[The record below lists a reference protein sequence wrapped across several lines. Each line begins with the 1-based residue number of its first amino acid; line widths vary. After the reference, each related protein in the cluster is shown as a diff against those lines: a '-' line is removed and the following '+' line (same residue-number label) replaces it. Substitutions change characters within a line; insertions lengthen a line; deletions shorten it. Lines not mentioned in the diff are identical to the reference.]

1 MRPICVGSRGSPLAL
16 RQAEI
21 VCRELERRH
30 PGVETEIRVIRT
42 SGDQPR
48 PEPQFAGL
56 SVKRM
61 FVKEIEDALLQEE
74 IDLAVHSLK
83 DLPSELPPGLC
94 LAAIPEREDPRDAL
108 VSSLAVRSPGEIP
121 RNGRIGTSSLRRTVQ
136 LRLLRPD
143 LEILPLRGNVG
154 TRIRKMEEQHLDG
167 IVLAAAGLKR
177 LGLEDRI
184 AFTFS
189 QDQMLSAIGQGAL
202 AVECRYGDRQTREL
216 LVAIDHPPTRVCTD
230 AERRFLERMGGGC
243 QVPMGAHASM
253 SPDCAR
259 FQALLASPYR
269 KTCLRHRSRGSKE
282 KLPQMAL
289 AAAESILSREG
300 DEILKELEEGGPP

>member
-1 MRPICVGSRGSPLAL
+1 MSRICVGSRGSPLAL

-21 VCRELERRH
+21 VCNELERHH
-30 PGVETEIRVIRT
+30 PDIETGIRVIRT
-42 SGDQPR
+42 SGDRPR

-61 FVKEIEDALLQEE
+61 FVKEIEDALLGEE

-108 VSSLAVRSPGEIP
+108 VTSLGTRCPEEIP

-154 TRIRKMEEQHLDG
+154 TRIRKMEEQRLDG

-177 LGLEDRI
+177 LGLDDRI

-202 AVECRYGDRQTREL
+202 AVECRCDDRQTRKL
-216 LVAIDHPPTRVCTD
+216 LAPVDHPPTRACTD

-243 QVPMGAHASM
+243 QVPMGAHASLT
-253 SPDCAR
+253 SGGGE
-259 FQALLASPYR
+259 FHALLASPYR
-269 KTCLRHRSRGSKE
+269 PVSLRHRSRGSE
-282 KLPQMAL
+282 EELSRMAL
-289 AAAESILSREG
+289 DAAESILARGG
-300 DEILKELEEGGPP
+300 DAILRELEQGGPV

>member
-1 MRPICVGSRGSPLAL
+1 MRRIRVGSRGSPLAL

-21 VCRELERRH
+21 VCHELERRH
-30 PGVETEIRVIRT
+30 PDVETEIRVIRT

-48 PEPQFAGL
+48 PEPQFSGL

-61 FVKEIEDALLQEE
+61 FVKEIEDALLKEE

-108 VSSLAVRSPGEIP
+108 VSSVRIGCPDEIP

-143 LEILPLRGNVG
+143 LEIVPLRGNVG
-154 TRIRKMEEQHLDG
+154 TRIRKMQEQRLDG

-177 LGLEDRI
+177 LGLDDRI

-189 QDQMLSAIGQGAL
+189 QDEMLSAIGQGAL
-202 AVECRYGDRQTREL
+202 AVECRCDDSQTREL
-216 LVAIDHPPTRVCTD
+216 LAPIDHPPTRSCTD

-243 QVPMGAHASM
+243 QVPMGAYASLT
-253 SPDCAR
+253 SGGGE
-259 FQALLASPYR
+259 FHALLASPYR
-269 KTCLRHRSRGSKE
+269 SVALRHRSRGSKDE
-282 KLPQMAL
+282 LARMAL
-289 AAAESILSREG
+289 DAAESILSRGG
-300 DEILKELEEGGPP
+300 DQILRELEEGGPT

>member
-1 MRPICVGSRGSPLAL
+1 MTRIRVGSRGSPLAL

-21 VCRELERRH
+21 VCGELERRH
-30 PGVETEIRVIRT
+30 PGVTTGIRVIRT

-48 PEPQFAGL
+48 PEPQYAGL

-108 VSSLAVRSPGEIP
+108 VSSLAVRSPREIR

-154 TRIRKMEEQHLDG
+154 TRIRKMKEQRLDG

-202 AVECRYGDRQTREL
+202 AVECRCDDRQTREL
-216 LVAIDHPPTRVCTD
+216 LAALDHPPTRVCTD

-243 QVPMGAHASM
+243 QVPMGAHASLT
-253 SPDCAR
+253 SDGSE
-259 FQALLASPYR
+259 FQAVLASPYR
-269 KTCLRHRSRGSKE
+269 PISLRHRVHGPE
-282 KLPQMAL
+282 EELPQMAL
-289 AAAESILSREG
+289 DAAESILSRG
-300 DEILKELEEGGPP
+300 GGEILRELEERGPA

>member
-1 MRPICVGSRGSPLAL
+1 MGSRGSPLAL

-21 VCRELERRH
+21 VCYELERRH
-30 PGVETEIRVIRT
+30 LDIETEIQVIRT

-48 PEPQFAGL
+48 PEFEFSGL

-61 FVKEIEDALLQEE
+61 FVKEIEDALLKEE
-74 IDLAVHSLK
+74 IDIAIHSLK

-94 LAAIPEREDPRDAL
+94 VAAIPEREDPRDAL
-108 VSSLAVRSPGEIP
+108 VSSLGIRCSKEIP

-143 LEILPLRGNVG
+143 LEVVPLRGNVG
-154 TRIRKMEEQHLDG
+154 TRIQRMKEQCLDG

-177 LGLEDRI
+177 LGLEQRI

-189 QDQMLSAIGQGAL
+189 QDEMLSAIGQGAL
-202 AVECRYGDRQTREL
+202 AVECRCEDRQTREL
-216 LVAIDHPPTRVCTD
+216 LAPLDHPPTRVCTD

-243 QVPMGAHASM
+243 QVPMGAYASFT
-253 SPDCAR
+253 SNGCE
-259 FQALLASPYR
+259 FQAFLASPYR
-269 KTCLRHRSRGSKE
+269 PVCLRHRGRGSE
-282 KLPQMAL
+282 EDLPKMAL
-289 AAAESILSREG
+289 HASESILSRGG
-300 DEILKELEEGGPP
+300 DEILRELEEGGPV

>member
-1 MRPICVGSRGSPLAL
+1 MRRIRVGSRGSPLAL

-21 VCRELERRH
+21 VCHELEGRH
-30 PGVETEIRVIRT
+30 PDVETEIRVIRT

-48 PEPQFAGL
+48 PEPQFSGL

-61 FVKEIEDALLQEE
+61 FVKEIEDALLKKE
-74 IDLAVHSLK
+74 IDLAIHSLK

-108 VSSLAVRSPGEIP
+108 VSSLGTRSPNEIP

-143 LEILPLRGNVG
+143 LEIVPLRGNVG
-154 TRIRKMEEQHLDG
+154 TRIRKMQEQRLDG

-177 LGLEDRI
+177 LGLDDRI

-202 AVECRYGDRQTREL
+202 AVECRCDDRQIREL
-216 LVAIDHPPTRVCTD
+216 LAPIDHPPTRSCTD

-243 QVPMGAHASM
+243 QVPMGAYASLT
-253 SPDCAR
+253 SGGGE
-259 FQALLASPYR
+259 FHALLASPYR
-269 KTCLRHRSRGSKE
+269 SVALRHRSRGSKDE
-282 KLPQMAL
+282 LARMAL
-289 AAAESILSREG
+289 DAAESILSRGG
-300 DEILKELEEGGPP
+300 DQILRELEEGGPT

>member
-1 MRPICVGSRGSPLAL
+1 MNRIRVGSRGSPLAL

-30 PGVETEIRVIRT
+30 SNVETEIRVIRT

-74 IDLAVHSLK
+74 IDLAIHSLK

-94 LAAIPEREDPRDAL
+94 LAAIPQREDPRDAL
-108 VSSLAVRSPGEIP
+108 VSLLETNSPRQIP

-154 TRIRKMEEQHLDG
+154 TRIRKMEEQRLDG

-202 AVECRYGDRQTREL
+202 AVECRCGDRETREL
-216 LVAIDHPPTRVCTD
+216 LAPIDHPPTRSCTD

-243 QVPMGAHASM
+243 QVPMGAYASLT
-253 SPDCAR
+253 SGGGE

-269 KTCLRHRSRGSKE
+269 PVCLRHRSQGSE
-282 KLPQMAL
+282 RELPQMAL
-289 AAAESILSREG
+289 NAAESILSRG
-300 DEILKELEEGGPP
+300 GGEILRELEEGGPV

>member
-1 MRPICVGSRGSPLAL
+1 MSRIRVGSRGSPLAL

-21 VCRELERRH
+21 VCDELKRRH
-30 PGVETEIRVIRT
+30 PAVTTEILVIRT

-48 PEPQFAGL
+48 PEPQFSGL

-61 FVKEIEDALLQEE
+61 FVKEIEDALLHGE

-83 DLPSELPPGLC
+83 DLPSELPRGLC

-108 VSSLAVRSPGEIP
+108 VTSHGTRCPDEIP

-143 LEILPLRGNVG
+143 LKILPLRGNVG
-154 TRIRKMEEQHLDG
+154 TRIRKMEEQQLDG
-167 IVLAAAGLKR
+167 IILAAAGLKR
-177 LGLEDRI
+177 LGLDNRI

-189 QDQMLSAIGQGAL
+189 QDEMLSAIGQGAL
-202 AVECRYGDRQTREL
+202 AVECRCDDRRTREL
-216 LVAIDHPPTRVCTD
+216 LAPIDHPPTRTCTD

-243 QVPMGAHASM
+243 QVPMGAHASLT
-253 SPDCAR
+253 SGGGE

-269 KTCLRHRSRGSKE
+269 RVSLRHHSHGPE
-282 KLPQMAL
+282 EELPQMAL
-289 AAAESILSREG
+289 DAAESILSRG
-300 DEILKELEEGGPP
+300 GGEILRELEEGGPV

>member
-1 MRPICVGSRGSPLAL
+1 MTRIRVGSRGSPLAL

-30 PGVETEIRVIRT
+30 PGVTTGIRVIRT

-61 FVKEIEDALLQEE
+61 FVKEIEDALLREE

-108 VSSLAVRSPGEIP
+108 VSSLAVRSPREIR

-154 TRIRKMEEQHLDG
+154 TRIRKMEEQRLDG

-202 AVECRYGDRQTREL
+202 AVECRCGDRQTREL
-216 LVAIDHPPTRVCTD
+216 LAALDHSPTRVCTD

-243 QVPMGAHASM
+243 QVPMGAHASLT
-253 SPDCAR
+253 SHGSE
-259 FQALLASPYR
+259 FQAVLASPYR
-269 KTCLRHRSRGSKE
+269 PISLRHRVHGPE
-282 KLPQMAL
+282 EELPQMAL
-289 AAAESILSREG
+289 DAAESILSRG
-300 DEILKELEEGGPP
+300 GGEILRELEERGPA

>member
-1 MRPICVGSRGSPLAL
+1 MRRIRVGSRGSPLAL

-21 VCRELERRH
+21 VCHELERRH

-74 IDLAVHSLK
+74 IDLAIHSLK

-108 VSSLAVRSPGEIP
+108 VSPRLTPCAGDIP
-121 RNGRIGTSSLRRTVQ
+121 RHGRIGTSSLRRTVQ

-143 LEILPLRGNVG
+143 LEIVPLRGNVG
-154 TRIRKMEEQHLDG
+154 TRIRKMEEQQLDG

-177 LGLEDRI
+177 LGLEGRI

-189 QDQMLSAIGQGAL
+189 QDEMLSAIGQGAL
-202 AVECRYGDRQTREL
+202 AVECRCDDGQTREL
-216 LVAIDHPPTRVCTD
+216 LDPIDHPPTRACTD

-243 QVPMGAHASM
+243 QVPMGAYASLT
-253 SPDCAR
+253 SVGGQ
-259 FQALLASPYR
+259 FQAILASPYR
-269 KTCLRHRSRGSKE
+269 PVSLRHRSHGSKE
-282 KLPQMAL
+282 ELPRMAL
-289 AAAESILSREG
+289 DAAESILSRGG
-300 DEILKELEEGGPP
+300 DEILQELEEGGTL

>member
-1 MRPICVGSRGSPLAL
+1 MSRICVGSRGSPLAL

-21 VCRELERRH
+21 VCNELERHH
-30 PGVETEIRVIRT
+30 PDIETGIRVIRT
-42 SGDQPR
+42 SGDRPR

-61 FVKEIEDALLQEE
+61 FVKEIEDALLGEE

-108 VSSLAVRSPGEIP
+108 VTSLGTRCLEEIP

-154 TRIRKMEEQHLDG
+154 TRIRKMEEQRLDG

-177 LGLEDRI
+177 LGLDDRI

-202 AVECRYGDRQTREL
+202 AVECRCDDRQIRKL
-216 LVAIDHPPTRVCTD
+216 LAPVDHPPTRACTD

-243 QVPMGAHASM
+243 QVPMGAHASLT
-253 SPDCAR
+253 SGGGE
-259 FQALLASPYR
+259 FHALLASPYR
-269 KTCLRHRSRGSKE
+269 PVSLRHRSRGSE
-282 KLPQMAL
+282 EELSRMAL
-289 AAAESILSREG
+289 DAAESILARG
-300 DEILKELEEGGPP
+300 GGTILRELEQGGPV

>member
-1 MRPICVGSRGSPLAL
+1 MRRIRVGSRGSPLAL

-21 VCRELERRH
+21 VCHELLRTR

-48 PEPQFAGL
+48 PEPQFSGL

-94 LAAIPEREDPRDAL
+94 LTAIPERADPRDAF
-108 VSSLAVRSPGEIP
+108 VSSLAARSPNEIA
-121 RNGRIGTSSLRRTVQ
+121 RKGRIGTSSLRRTVQ

-143 LEILPLRGNVG
+143 LEIVPLRGNVG
-154 TRIRKMEEQHLDG
+154 TRIRKMEQQRLDG

-184 AFTFS
+184 SFTFS
-189 QDQMLSAIGQGAL
+189 RDEMLPAIGQGAL
-202 AVECRYGDRQTREL
+202 AVECRCGDRQTREL
-216 LVAIDHPPTRVCTD
+216 LAPLDHPPTRACTD

-243 QVPMGAHASM
+243 QVPMGAYASLT
-253 SPDCAR
+253 SEGGD

-269 KTCLRHRSRGSKE
+269 PVCLRHRSHGSE
-282 KLPQMAL
+282 EQLTQMAL
-289 AAAESILSREG
+289 DAAESILSRGG
-300 DEILKELEEGGPP
+300 DEILRELEEGGPA